1 VTPSLPQ
8 LEQSLSSL
16 RFGQNAMR
24 VEYKVRANVIEEGQ
38 SDEVSMKLIIAD
50 YERRI
55 RAIEGERRE
64 QQVKREYEGR
74 LLK

>member
-1 VTPSLPQ
+1 
-8 LEQSLSSL
+8 
-16 RFGQNAMR
+16 MM
-24 VEYKVRANVIEEGQ
+24 VEYKVRANVIEEAQ